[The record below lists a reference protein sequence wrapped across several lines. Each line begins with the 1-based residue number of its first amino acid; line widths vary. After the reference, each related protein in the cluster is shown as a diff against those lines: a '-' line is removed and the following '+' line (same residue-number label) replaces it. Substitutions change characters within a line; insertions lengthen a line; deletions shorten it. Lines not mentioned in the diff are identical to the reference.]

1 MNLTPELNY
10 IREEIEG
17 YARQYGLDFF
27 EVIFEVLEFDE
38 MNEIAAYGGYP
49 TRYPHWRWGMEY
61 DHLSK
66 GYAYG
71 LQKIYEMVINN
82 DPCYAYLLRGNA
94 LVDQK
99 IVMAHVFGHADF
111 FKNNYWFSRTNR
123 KMMDEIANHAT
134 RMNRY
139 IARLGQDRVETFID
153 QALSIENLIDYHAP
167 FIKRMETPQRS
178 DLEEQKEEIIRAR
191 RLKSK
196 PYMESFIN
204 PAEVLHAEEERI
216 REKTRMKKRAFPEE
230 PEKDVLYFL
239 QEHAPL
245 ERWERDILSI
255 VREEAYYYAPQAQT
269 KIMNEGWAAYW
280 HSRIMTEKALTDS
293 EIIDYADHHSGT
305 LGVSAG
311 AINPYKIGIELFR
324 DIEDRWN
331 KGKFGKEYE
340 ECDDMDA
347 KERWD
352 KNLGLGREKIFEV
365 RRIHNDVTFIDTF
378 LTPEFVERQ
387 KLFVYGYDKSTGN
400 YVILD
405 RDFNS
410 VKQKLLFTLTN
421 CGQPHI
427 EIIDANY
434 KNRGEMY
441 LMHRHEGVD
450 LKHDYAVDT
459 LKNLAA
465 IWHRP
470 VHIETVVEGKGTL
483 ISCDGKKVEEET
495 IKVQGA
501 ESGGAAE
508 KQMP

>member
-17 YARQYGLDFF
+17 YARGYGLDFF
-27 EVIFEVLEFDE
+27 RVIFEVLEFDE

-82 DPCYAYLLRGNA
+82 DPCYAYLLHGNA

-134 RMNRY
+134 RMNRHVSRY
-139 IARLGQDRVETFID
+139 GQDRVETFTD
-153 QALSIENLIDYHAP
+153 QALSLENLIDYHAP
-167 FIKRMETPQRS
+167 FIKRKESMRVS
-178 DLEEQKEEIIRAR
+178 DLEEPKEEPPHAR

-204 PAEVLHAEEERI
+204 PAEVLRAEEERI
-216 REKTRMKKRAFPEE
+216 RETTRRRKRAFPEE

-239 QEHAPL
+239 QEYAPL
-245 ERWERDILSI
+245 ERWERDVLSI

-280 HSRIMTEKALTDS
+280 HSKIMTEKALTDD

-305 LGVSAG
+305 LGAQPG
-311 AINPYKIGIELFR
+311 ALNPYKVGIELFR

-331 KGKFGKEYE
+331 RGKFGKEYD
-340 ECDDMDA
+340 ECDDMEA
-347 KERWD
+347 KRRWD

-365 RRIHNDVTFIDTF
+365 RRVHNDVTFIDTF
-378 LTPEFVERQ
+378 LTPEFVEAQ
-387 KLFVYGYDKSTGN
+387 KLFVYGYDKATGN

-405 RDFNS
+405 RDFHG

-421 CGQPHI
+421 CGQPHV
-427 EIIDANY
+427 EITDANH
-434 KNRGEMY
+434 KNRGELY
-441 LMHRHEGVD
+441 LVHRHEGVD
-450 LKHDYAVDT
+450 LKQDYARDT

-465 IWHRP
+465 IWRRP
-470 VHIETVVEGKGTL
+470 VHLETIVEGKGKL
-483 ISCDGKKVEEET
+483 IICDGAEITEEP
-495 IKVQGA
+495 IKPEGA
-501 ESGGAAE
+501 EPPVSPE
-508 KQMP
+508 Q